1 MSGKFKLADEEST
14 SLLRNWLMNLRRRD
28 RNGISVVVPATAAAA
43 AAVVDFSIGTD
54 IAKLLACLF
63 LL

>member
-43 AAVVDFSIGTD
+43 VVDFSIGTD